1 MSNKR
6 KSFLLHIDSLD
17 ILDDLTDSE
26 SGELFKAIKD
36 YHCGVTPE
44 LSGLVRIAFSP
55 FRNQFAR
62 DAEKY
67 SLTCER
73 RAEAGSI
80 GGRANKRDPGV
91 DNKGE
96 TQLYV
101 LRLYNENE
109 DFIKIGT
116 TTNRIN
122 RRFSGVKN
130 MPYEY
135 EIIHQLIGEDV
146 ELESLLQSALS
157 EFLYDPSIR
166 FPGHNECFTREC
178 LNKLKQIQ
186 PFAQAKCSKIGQKI
200 ANLADSDS
208 KNDSDSKSDSKSDND
223 NNKTPLVQP
232 KVKQKKVSY
241 SDYHLAFA
249 KWMHSLILNINPN
262 AKEPNFESWAN
273 TIRLM
278 TDIDK
283 RNGDE
288 MVKVFQWAN
297 QDSFWNSNILSAD
310 KFRKQYDQ
318 LSVKS
323 RQEDIAIKVANNER
337 TQDEVDQFT
346 AELNDQFERSQAS
359 KQRREARSMKL

>member
-208 KNDSDSKSDSKSDND
+208 KNDSDSKSDSKNNND
-223 NNKTPLVQP
+223 LNNTSVSRFSEFWDLYG
-232 KVKQKKVSY
+232 KKVDTKKCEAKFNKLTKTEVDALFSKLP
-241 SDYHLAFA
+241 DY
-249 KWMHSLILNINPN
+249 
-262 AKEPNFESWAN
+262 
-273 TIRLM
+273 IRS
-278 TDIDK
+278 TPD
-283 RNGDE
+283 
-288 MVKVFQWAN
+288 
-297 QDSFWNSNILSAD
+297 
-310 KFRKQYDQ
+310 KQYRKNPVTWLNGKCWNDEIQ
-318 LSVKS
+318 LPLT
-323 RQEDIAIKVANNER
+323 NN
-337 TQDEVDQFT
+337 QQGKASALHNLSNKDY
-346 AELNDQFERSQAS
+346 SQHEGA
-359 KQRREARSMKL
+359 L